1 MDAFKVKVLMA
12 KQGLTTQELSRRA
25 GVAYNV
31 IYLALKGRKK
41 TTLVSI
47 GKIAKALGV
56 EPDEIMVEE

>member
-1 MDAFKVKVLMA
+1 MDVFKVKTLMA
-12 KQGLTTQELSRRA
+12 KQGLTTQELSKRA

-47 GKIAKALGV
+47 GKIAAALGV
-56 EPDEIMVEE
+56 DVTEIMLRE

>member
-1 MDAFKVKVLMA
+1 MDVFKVKALMA
-12 KQGLTTQELSRRA
+12 EQGLTTQELSKRA

-47 GKIAKALGV
+47 GKIAAALGV
-56 EPDEIMVEE
+56 DVTEIMLRE

>member
-1 MDAFKVKVLMA
+1 MDVFKVMALMA
-12 KQGLTTQELSRRA
+12 KQGLTTQELSKRA

-47 GKIAKALGV
+47 GNIAAALGV
-56 EPDEIMVEE
+56 EPAEIMVKE